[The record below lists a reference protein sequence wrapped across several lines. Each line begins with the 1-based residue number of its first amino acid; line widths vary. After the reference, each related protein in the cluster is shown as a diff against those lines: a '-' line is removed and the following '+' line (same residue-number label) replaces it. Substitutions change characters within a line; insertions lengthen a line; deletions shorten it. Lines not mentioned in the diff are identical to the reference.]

1 MGLFDFFN
9 KKPPVRDVDES
20 FDRDVDA
27 AGTSDLDAGEIDDL
41 LSEVETESQPQTE
54 TAPAFVPLTITTE
67 SETDVVFEPEG
78 FDPHADTAEDTTKPT
93 TTPDEGIVAFD
104 PDMAARAD
112 ETLGTGVDLDEETGE
127 LLAGVSD
134 LDEND
139 AETEDTAESEND
151 AENDAESENTARG
164 VSRRVGGDKETAAH
178 EPGSW
183 VDTNGRA
190 ALAAEN
196 DPAEAVADLD
206 MPTVPDDVRAR
217 AQEYARTTRPEHAG
231 PFDSQEVGLSFF
243 AERDK
248 PVTAPTLPRHSL
260 VGTADDVT
268 VRVWTNRA
276 AFYVPLGSRLIE
288 EREDA
293 RQVPDETPHGEQ
305 QRYREEASIVDTLH
319 VVVPPTDT
327 REAFT
332 AAISVFS
339 APSTGG
345 LWASEGWE
353 HTFTSL
359 NAIGVDV
366 DVVASPWGVAV
377 EAHADNQ
384 QVYVVGVDG
393 PRWCVRVTAYGTEL
407 GETAHEIVH
416 TIVNSLVV
424 HRGNE
429 PMGPGQPLDMQVVD
443 RRGNADTRELES

>member
-1 MGLFDFFN
+1 MGLFDLFK
-9 KKPPVRDVDES
+9 KKPPARDVDES
-20 FDRDVDA
+20 FDRDTA
-27 AGTSDLDAGEIDDL
+27 AAASSDLDAGEIDDL
-41 LSEVETESQPQTE
+41 LAEAATATETETE
-54 TAPAFVPLTITTE
+54 TDTE
-67 SETDVVFEPEG
+67 NTAAVFEPEG
-78 FDPHADTAEDTTKPT
+78 FDPHAGAPAAPAGTDTTS
-93 TTPDEGIVAFD
+93 DEGIVAFD

-134 LDEND
+134 LDGND

-164 VSRRVGGDKETAAH
+164 VSRRVGGDKETPAH

-190 ALAAEN
+190 ALAGEN
-196 DPAEAVADLD
+196 DQAEVAESAPAI
-206 MPTVPDDVRAR
+206 PDDVRAR
-217 AQEYARTTRPEHAG
+217 AQEYVRITRPEHAG

-243 AERDK
+243 AERDQ
-248 PVTAPTLPRHSL
+248 PATAPTLPRHSL

-293 RQVPDETPHGEQ
+293 RQVPVETPHGEQ
-305 QRYREEASIVDTLH
+305 QRYREEASIVDALH

-327 REAFT
+327 REGFT
-332 AAISVFS
+332 AAVSVFS
-339 APSTGG
+339 APSTGA
-345 LWASEGWE
+345 LWADIGWE

-359 NAIGVDV
+359 DAEGVSV

-384 QVYVVGVDG
+384 EVYVVGVDG

-407 GETAHEIVH
+407 GEAAHEIVH
-416 TIVNSLVV
+416 AIVNSLVV

-443 RRGNADTRELES
+443 RRGNTDTRELES